1 MPRTARSGDSSF
13 SPPQNSAN
21 FSLPT
26 SLRSCHW
33 ACVSPSVDSSSPPAY
48 LPLVGLVG
56 GVGSGKTTLAR
67 ELALR
72 IPVAI
77 LDADRAG
84 HEALRQPMVK
94 IALRQAFGD
103 AIFNAEQEII
113 RSQLAARVFGSDDP
127 ARQNRQTLEQIV
139 HPVLRADLQQQL
151 QHVRELGQ
159 VQVILLDAAILL
171 ESGWKDLCDAVV
183 FIDTPL
189 ARRQQWTA
197 ASRGWTPEE
206 LARREASQWPV
217 ARKRIESDFVID
229 NSGSLDSSVD
239 QLEQIVRGVRP
250 RHPAP

>member
-1 MPRTARSGDSSF
+1 
-13 SPPQNSAN
+13 
-21 FSLPT
+21 
-26 SLRSCHW
+26 
-33 ACVSPSVDSSSPPAY
+33 
-48 LPLVGLVG
+48 
-56 GVGSGKTTLAR
+56 
-67 ELALR
+67 
-72 IPVAI
+72 
-77 LDADRAG
+77 
-84 HEALRQPMVK
+84 MVK

-183 FIDTPL
+183 FIDTPF
-189 ARRQQWTA
+189 ARRQQWTV

-206 LARREASQWPV
+206 LARREASQWPI
-217 ARKRIESDFVID
+217 ARKRSESDFVVD
-229 NSGSLDSSVD
+229 NSGSLEASVD
-239 QLEQIVRGVRP
+239 QLEQIVCGVRP
-250 RHPAP
+250 RHMGRS